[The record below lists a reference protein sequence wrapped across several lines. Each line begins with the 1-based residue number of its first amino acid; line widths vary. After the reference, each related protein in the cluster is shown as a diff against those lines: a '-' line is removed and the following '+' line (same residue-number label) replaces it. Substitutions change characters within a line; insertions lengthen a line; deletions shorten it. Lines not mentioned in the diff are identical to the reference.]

1 MKNNRII
8 HFEIHA
14 ADTAKIAEFYKTVFG
29 WEIKKWDPPMP
40 KASEG
45 QVTPAVDYWMV
56 MTAPDGS
63 KEPGI
68 NGGIVGRKGPAPSG
82 GEPVNA
88 FVCTIGVPNVDEYL
102 KKVEQAGG
110 TLALPKMAIPGLAW
124 LAYGKDIEGNI
135 FGIYEDDKN
144 AK

>member
-45 QVTPAVDYWMV
+45 QVTPAVDYWM
-56 MTAPDGS
+56 D
-63 KEPGI
+63 I
-68 NGGIVGRKGPAPSG
+68 
-82 GEPVNA
+82 
-88 FVCTIGVPNVDEYL
+88 L
-102 KKVEQAGG
+102 KKLNKPAVLLLCQKW
-110 TLALPKMAIPGLAW
+110 PYPGLLGW
-124 LAYGKDIEGNI
+124 PMVKILKV
-135 FGIYEDDKN
+135 IYSAFMRMTKMRN
-144 AK
+144 KALCVLCYTFKVF